1 MSPSRK
7 STLFS
12 LLIILIGIG
21 WLLNTIHVIPN
32 IDWVWTGALALV
44 GVLVLFSTALNR
56 FTYIIGFF
64 MLLASAMSVLRQT
77 GKVTANIEVPLLVVG
92 FGLLTLTAEMLRLP
106 MPNWMAEATL
116 PPREGVTV
124 HQADGTTTRQH

>member
-7 STLFS
+7 SNLFS

-106 MPNWMAEATL
+106 MPNWMHEATL

-124 HQADGTTTRQH
+124 HQKDGTTTQQK